1 MSSHRKA
8 RSARLPRRR
17 LVAFLLLVLLVL
29 AAWLGFRGW
38 QARNGLLEAR
48 SELVTATGAVTSGD
62 LQALAVAQGAASED
76 VAQARAAV
84 DDPLWR
90 LAAAVPF
97 AGRSFAVVRESTI
110 VAEQLVDDV
119 LPPLLDGATA
129 LEQGDLLS
137 GGAVDLA
144 LLAELGEAVRAAE
157 PPALAA
163 SRRAEAMPSGLLP
176 APVADARESLVTQ
189 VDELVDGLAA
199 GRAAL
204 EIAPGMLGADGPRS
218 YFLAVHNNAEV
229 RGTGGL
235 VGAYAVLEVDEGR
248 LSLAR
253 VGTNVDFKTAK
264 APVVDLGPEFSE
276 RYDHEAARRFW
287 SAAVLT
293 PDWPSA
299 AAIMAGLWEEQS
311 GDEIDGAIG
320 VDPVAMSE
328 ILAVTGPAQVAG
340 REIGAANV
348 VDFIMRDE
356 YAEFGNEDNPERKE
370 ILSELAGGLYEKVAA
385 GGYSAPTMLSALGTA
400 AGSGHLQIWSE
411 RPEEQAVIAQYRVSG
426 SLPAEPGA
434 YLQVVSNNAAGNKA
448 DYYIRRKVSYVRTGP
463 GTALASV
470 ELTNTVDASAVPP
483 IVIGRLDEPTFPVEP
498 GQTRQLI
505 SIYAGVGQKVRR
517 MFVDGVE
524 VPADLGTEAGHGV
537 GTVVVEIRPS
547 SPTVV
552 TAEVS
557 DPGGE
562 LTYRQ
567 QPLVVDDELDLSV
580 PYEVG

>member
-1 MSSHRKA
+1 MSSHRTA

-17 LVAFLLLVLLVL
+17 LVALLLLVLLLVL

-38 QARNGLLEAR
+38 QARNGLLEAQ
-48 SELVTATGAVTSGD
+48 SELVTATGAVARGD
-62 LQALAVAQGAASED
+62 LQALAVAQRAASDD

-90 LAAAVPF
+90 LAAAVPV

-137 GGAVDLA
+137 DGAVDLA
-144 LLAELGEAVRAAE
+144 VVAELGKAVRAAE
-157 PPALAA
+157 PQALAA
-163 SRRAEAMPSGLLP
+163 SRRAEAMPSSLLP

-189 VDELVDGLAA
+189 VQALAEGLSA

-218 YFLAVHNNAEV
+218 YFLAVHNNAEA

-235 VGAYAVLEVDEGR
+235 VGAYAVLEVDQGR
-248 LSLAR
+248 LTLER
-253 VGTNVDFKTAK
+253 VGTNNDFRTA
-264 APVVDLGPEFSE
+264 AEPVVDLGPEFSE
-276 RYDHEAARRFW
+276 RYDVEAARRFW

-320 VDPVAMSE
+320 VDPIAMSE
-328 ILAVTGPAQVAG
+328 ILSVTGPARVGSRQ
-340 REIGAANV
+340 IGASNV
-348 VDFIMRDE
+348 ADFIMRDE
-356 YAEFGNEDNPERKE
+356 YVEFPNPGPERDRV
-370 ILSELAGGLYEKVAA
+370 LADLAAGLYEKVSE
-385 GGYSAPTMLSALGTA
+385 GGYSGPAMLSALAAA
-400 AGSGHLQIWSE
+400 AGTGHLQIWSE
-411 RPEEQAVIAQYRVSG
+411 RPAEQAVIEPFRVSG

-434 YLQVVSNNAAGNKA
+434 YLQVVSNNAAGNKV
-448 DYYIRRKVSYVRTGP
+448 DYYVRRTVSYVRTEP

-483 IVIGRLDEPTFPVEP
+483 IVTGRLDDPTFAVEP

-580 PYEVG
+580 PYEVA

>member
-1 MSSHRKA
+1 VSSHRKA

-90 LAAAVPF
+90 LAAAVPV
-97 AGRSFAVVRESTI
+97 AGRSFAVVRESTL

-157 PPALAA
+157 PQALAA

-176 APVADARESLVTQ
+176 APVADARDSLVTQ
-189 VDELVDGLAA
+189 VEELAEGLSA
-199 GRAAL
+199 GQAAL
-204 EIAPGMLGADGPRS
+204 EIAPGMLGADGPRT
-218 YFLAVHNNAEV
+218 YFLAVHNNSEV

-235 VGAYAVLEVDEGR
+235 VGAYALLNVDRGR
-248 LSLAR
+248 LSLEQ
-253 VGTNVDFKTAK
+253 VGTNNDFRTA
-264 APVVDLGPEFSE
+264 AEPVVDLGPEFSD

-293 PDWPSA
+293 PDWSSA
-299 AAIMAGLWEEQS
+299 AAIMAGLWQEQS

-320 VDPVAMSE
+320 IDPIAMSE
-328 ILAVTGPAQVAG
+328 ILSVTGPAQVG
-340 REIGAANV
+340 SRQIGAGNV
-348 VDFIMRDE
+348 ADFVMRDE
-356 YAEFGNEDNPERKE
+356 YAEFPNPGPERE
-370 ILSELAGGLYEKVAA
+370 RVLADLAAGLYEKVAE
-385 GGYSAPTMLSALGTA
+385 GGYSGPAMLSALATA

-411 RPEEQAVIAQYRVSG
+411 QPEEQAVIEPYRVSG
-426 SLPAEPGA
+426 SLPDAPGA
-434 YLQVVSNNAAGNKA
+434 YLQVVSNNAAGNKV

-483 IVIGRLDEPTFPVEP
+483 IVTDRLDEPTFPVEP

-505 SIYAGVGQKVRR
+505 SIYAGVGQEVRR

-552 TAEVS
+552 TAEIS

-567 QPLVVDDELDLSV
+567 QPLVVDDELDISV